1 MPVIKPVDL
10 TKPKL
15 DWRWLLS
22 FFVIIVVLLLLF
34 GLAMWI
40 SNTVKTAV
48 AGPKGSKRRIEEP
61 KI

>member
-10 TKPKL
+10 TKPKF

-22 FFVIIVVLLLLF
+22 FFVILVILMLIF
-34 GLAMWI
+34 GVAMWV

-48 AGPKGSKRRIEEP
+48 AGPKGSKRRLEEP
-61 KI
+61 KM